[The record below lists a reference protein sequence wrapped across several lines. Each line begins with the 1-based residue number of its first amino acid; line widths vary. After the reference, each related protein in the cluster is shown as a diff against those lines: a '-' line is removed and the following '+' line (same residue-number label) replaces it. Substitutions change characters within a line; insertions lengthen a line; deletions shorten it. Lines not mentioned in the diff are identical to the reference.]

1 MAARARPHS
10 DRCSSSTA
18 ELLVA
23 WRRAPLPCRSRR
35 DSGVFRPGRSS
46 AGAGADADSGE
57 GRGRCDV
64 RAGRRHRRPTRRVPA
79 LGRRRE
85 ARPCAALSS
94 GLPQSPHERRR
105 RPWRGHRGRHRAR
118 GRDNHGARPR
128 PALRSV
134 EGLLGGRGH
143 RRHRSRGCVA
153 RVGGMG
159 RVDRRWRSRSRD
171 RRARDPG
178 RLEDRHGAV
187 AQVGAVRAAEGD
199 RRQRGGVPPRPRPGR
214 VGLPAHEGRAAPRVG
229 ADEGRARAVSRRD
242 RAAAA
247 VRTQGGHAVG
257 GHVLDWREADRLGQR
272 LGRVPH
278 AAARAAT

>member
-35 DSGVFRPGRSS
+35 DSRGFRRCRTST
-46 AGAGADADSGE
+46 GADATRSGE

-79 LGRRRE
+79 LGRGRE
-85 ARPCAALSS
+85 ARPCAALSA
-94 GLPQSPHERRR
+94 GLPRSPDERRR
-105 RPWRGHRGRHRAR
+105 RARRGHRRRHRAR
-118 GRDNHGARPR
+118 GRDDHGARPR
-128 PALRSV
+128 PAIRPV
-134 EGLLGGRGH
+134 EGVLGRRRH

-153 RVGGMG
+153 RIGGMG
-159 RVDRRWRSRSRD
+159 RVDRRWRPRSRD

-178 RLEDRHGAV
+178 RLEDRHGAA
-187 AQVGAVRAAEGD
+187 AQVGAVRAAEGE

-229 ADEGRARAVSRRD
+229 ADEGRARAVSRRS
-242 RAAAA
+242 R
-247 VRTQGGHAVG
+247 GG
-257 GHVLDWREADRLGQR
+257 RRSC
-272 LGRVPH
+272 
-278 AAARAAT
+278 

>member
-10 DRCSSSTA
+10 DRCWSRTA

-85 ARPCAALSS
+85 ARPCAALSA
-94 GLPQSPHERRR
+94 GLPRSPHERRR

-134 EGLLGGRGH
+134 EGLLGGRGIAGIDPEDASLGSAAWAEWMSMAT
-143 RRHRSRGCVA
+143 RP
-153 RVGGMG
+153 
-159 RVDRRWRSRSRD
+159 RD
-171 RRARDPG
+171 RRARNPG
-178 RLEDRHGAV
+178 RLEDRHGAA
-187 AQVGAVRAAEGD
+187 AQVGAVRTAEGFGDSAEVFRSTRAWSSGPTSSRRTCRSAD
-199 RRQRGGVPPRPRPGR
+199 RSRWKAPRPVCRPI
-214 VGLPAHEGRAAPRVG
+214 A
-229 ADEGRARAVSRRD
+229 
-242 RAAAA
+242 
-247 VRTQGGHAVG
+247 
-257 GHVLDWREADRLGQR
+257 QR
-272 LGRVPH
+272 PPSC
-278 AAARAAT
+278 